1 MQIIGKCCINEFG
14 YAEERPKR
22 IDLSSSSSYRPK
34 IRTGLTPSRS
44 TDSVE
49 EIGNMELL
57 VHVALLGKFIK
68 CIKCNPIIADGALG
82 SHHIIVISYI
92 AEV

>member
-1 MQIIGKCCINEFG
+1 
-14 YAEERPKR
+14 
-22 IDLSSSSSYRPK
+22 
-34 IRTGLTPSRS
+34 
-44 TDSVE
+44 
-49 EIGNMELL
+49 MELL

-68 CIKCNPIIADGALG
+68 CIKVLNPIIADGALG